1 MLRGRRVDLGML
13 FGFLEFVHP
22 FSCSCRIVAYCLSM
36 MILRMPI
43 RGESMVPLFLMPK
56 FRRTDAD
63 VDATQEVFLARL
75 LREEYA

>member
-1 MLRGRRVDLGML
+1 M
-13 FGFLEFVHP
+13 
-22 FSCSCRIVAYCLSM
+22 AYCLSM

-63 VDATQEVFLARL
+63 VDATQEAFLARL